1 MFHCQECEFIEPA
14 PVDTRT
20 AKCGCNFFWLSLES
34 SSLTNHVPLRTQ
46 KIKEMAES
54 YFKEPKPLFSDPQ
67 VAVSPLWA
75 DLKKKVDPA
84 AERPFKLI
92 SAPESLHSMV
102 IAIRR
107 DCDEEIKDNL
117 IAWRRILLSTSVI
130 FKVIENSDEMYW
142 EHLSLREKPGLEY
155 DLVRHSALQRICDI
169 QQRALHVPS
178 YHRTSNRALAK
189 MLFKDYQRLQVSER
203 SEKITETFI
212 FHCLEAVGS
221 VNT

>member
-1 MFHCQECEFIEPA
+1 MRVQFLLAITGIVQLDEPCA
-14 PVDTRT
+14 SSNPEDQGNGGILLQGAQAIVFRSSG
-20 AKCGCNFFWLSLES
+20 GC
-34 SSLTNHVPLRTQ
+34 
-46 KIKEMAES
+46 
-54 YFKEPKPLFSDPQ
+54 
-67 VAVSPLWA
+67 VAALGRSE
-75 DLKKKVDPA
+75 KKVDPA